1 MGASERLEVGMKGAR
16 ILLIAIALGFILGIA
31 VGYVISMTPVPT
43 KTLFASWF
51 KAFGD
56 IFVRLIRIII
66 PLLIFFTIAAATSS
80 IASGRRLGTI
90 LVVMLVVY
98 LGTSAL
104 AASLG
109 VLAGQVFTPGAMVTL
124 DVPKD
129 YKPPS
134 PPSGVDVLLSF
145 FQTDFNSLLAV
156 GGSMTMIIFAIILGV
171 ATVLLGEE
179 GRRVAYYLSLASKT
193 TISFVRVV
201 MYYAPIA
208 VFSYAAWLM
217 ISYGP
222 AMLGAYARFLM
233 SQYSLS
239 IFHLVVV
246 YSILVVLGGLNP
258 LKYFRAQSTPFL
270 IAFTTRSSAVTLPYN
285 MEAARSL
292 GVPREVYGLTLPL
305 GATVNMDG
313 TALYQA
319 LSAVFIAQLFGL
331 TLTPY
336 HISLLIIA
344 AMIGSVA
351 TAAIPGG
358 GTIMLA
364 YVLSVIGLPLEGIGI
379 MLVIDPITDAMRT
392 AINVSGDNA
401 SAILISR
408 LTGYKLELLHKP

>member
-1 MGASERLEVGMKGAR
+1 VSGSESSKSGVKGAK
-16 ILLIAIALGFILGIA
+16 ILLLSIAVGFVLGII
-31 VGYVISMTPVPT
+31 VGYVISFAPGPT
-43 KTLFASWF
+43 RALFADWF

-80 IASGRRLGTI
+80 IASGRKLGVLLVLI
-90 LVVMLVVY
+90 LLVY

-104 AASLG
+104 AALWG
-109 VLAGQVFTPGAMVTL
+109 ILAGQVFMPGSLVRL
-124 DVPKD
+124 EVPKD

-134 PPSGVDVLLSF
+134 PPSGIDVLLSF

-171 ATVLLGEE
+171 ATTLLGEE
-179 GRRVAYYLSLASKT
+179 GRKVSYYLSLASKT

-201 MYYAPIA
+201 MYYAPVA
-208 VFSYAAWLM
+208 VFCYAAWLM
-217 ISYGP
+217 IRYGP
-222 AMLGAYARFLM
+222 GMLGAYAQFVVA
-233 SQYSLS
+233 QYSFS

-246 YSILVVLGGLNP
+246 YSILVMLGGLNP
-258 LKYFRAQSTPFL
+258 LKYFKAQSTPFL

-285 MEAARSL
+285 MEASKKM
-292 GVPREVYGLTLPL
+292 GVPEEVYGITLPL

-319 LSAVFIAQLFGL
+319 LSAMFIAQLFGIP
-331 TLTPY
+331 LTPF
-336 HISLLIIA
+336 HISLLIVA
-344 AMIGSVA
+344 ATIGSVA

-364 YVLSVIGLPLEGIGI
+364 YVLSVLGLPLEGIGI
-379 MLVIDPITDAMRT
+379 MLVVDPITDAMRT

-401 SAILISR
+401 SSVLISR
-408 LTGYKLELLHKP
+408 LAGYKLRPS

>member
-1 MGASERLEVGMKGAR
+1 MSGETSTKPGTGETKV
-16 ILLIAIALGFILGIA
+16 LLVLIGLGFLFGIISGYLINVTAPTA
-31 VGYVISMTPVPT
+31 V
-43 KTLFASWF
+43 ASQLADWF

-80 IASGRRLGTI
+80 IASGRKLGLLLILI
-90 LVVMLVVY
+90 LVIY

-104 AASLG
+104 AAVWG
-109 VLAGQVFTPGAMVTL
+109 VIAGQLFMPGAMVNL
-124 DVPKD
+124 QVPKD
-129 YKPPS
+129 YKPPT
-134 PPSGVDVLLSF
+134 PPTGIDVLLSF
-145 FQTDFNSLLAV
+145 FQTDFNNLLAV

-171 ATVLLGEE
+171 ATVLLGED
-179 GRRVAYYLSLASKT
+179 GRKVSYYLSLASRT
-193 TISFVRVV
+193 TISFVRIV

-217 ISYGP
+217 IKYGP
-222 AMLGAYARFLM
+222 AMLGAYAKFIVA
-233 SQYSLS
+233 QYSLS
-239 IFHLVVV
+239 ILHLIVV
-246 YSILVVLGGLNP
+246 YAIIVMLGGLNP
-258 LKYFRAQSTPFL
+258 LKYFKAQATPFM

-285 MEAARSL
+285 IEAAKKL
-292 GVPREVYGLTLPL
+292 GVSDEVYGITLPL

-319 LSAVFIAQLFGL
+319 LSAMFIAQLFGIA
-331 TLTPY
+331 LTPF
-336 HISLLIIA
+336 HISLLIFA

-364 YVLSVIGLPLEGIGI
+364 YVLSVLGLPLEGIGI

-401 SAILISR
+401 STVLISR
-408 LTGYKLELLHKP
+408 LAGYKLRSS